1 MRRRL
6 SPPLQLCGL
15 VGLAALDLYI
25 PIAFARPA
33 AVLASVLGAYAIAVA
48 ATILYVPPRWNE
60 VVFVLL
66 TVVMLIM
73 VLWPVVHP
81 G

>member
-1 MRRRL
+1 MRRRPS
-6 SPPLQLCGL
+6 SPVRLWGL

-25 PIAFARPA
+25 PIAFARPP
-33 AVLASVLGAYAIAVA
+33 AVLASILGAYAIAVA

-66 TVVMLIM
+66 TIVMLIT